1 MMLTTSRFLRSLCSR
16 KSLHSEIS
24 VVDRFH
30 GQVCIE
36 NNPNSFTTVYQNKL
50 SLIGYQHVQ
59 RFATFPI
66 CYASKVAEERAPLDE
81 NVSFRKIRELDE
93 YKSIFKRKEDRTML
107 DKVANIVLKKNI
119 KVPEVSLMASEKYFW
134 TATYYHGKSHIKYLD
149 KLKTASFTPDDDDK
163 IVQNLESVM
172 KTLKIASKGEF
183 YKELFSEVSDE
194 QYEHHKDK
202 VNIVGHF
209 LSSNMKDPRLASE
222 VFYRAKLILTA
233 TKGQFSEEESEVVKN
248 YIENAGEHSDKPW
261 EELSKVLGRPAMT
274 IKKHFERVIQHKCK
288 TVDGKFSYKE
298 RCRILEKILSLRDG
312 MGDNKSV
319 SSDVFDA
326 LGAEL
331 NRNPNSVQL
340 HWTQI
345 IHPLITR
352 YEADV
357 LDLDFRFILIDYL
370 VENGI
375 TFSLEADWK
384 MIVKDP
390 RFHGTTP
397 AYLSYI
403 HKSIIRSTTRKYS
416 SLKRSQVTSDT
427 INKFMKTG
435 SRSKKPLDKSDI
447 DLLEFYKEAIS
458 K

>member
-1 MMLTTSRFLRSLCSR
+1 MTLTSARFLRSLCS
-16 KSLHSEIS
+16 KDSLPSKLS
-24 VVDRFH
+24 VVGRFH
-30 GQVCIE
+30 GQVCNE

-50 SLIGYQHVQ
+50 SLIRGYQHVQ

-66 CYASKVAEERAPLDE
+66 CYASKVAEERSPVDE

-93 YKSIFKRKEDRTML
+93 YKSIFKLKEDRTML

-134 TATYYHGKSHIKYLD
+134 TATYYHGRSHIKHLD

-163 IVQNLESVM
+163 IMQNLENVM
-172 KTLKIASKGEF
+172 KTLKVACKGEF
-183 YKELFSEVSDE
+183 YKELFSEVAD
-194 QYEHHKDK
+194 EHHKDK

-209 LSSNMKDPRLASE
+209 LSLNMKDPRLASE

-248 YIENAGEHSDKPW
+248 YIENAGEDSEKPW
-261 EELSKVLGRPAMT
+261 EDLSKVLGRPAMT

-288 TVDGKFSYKE
+288 TVDGKFSFKE
-298 RCRILEKILSLRDG
+298 RCRILEKIMSQTDG
-312 MGDNKSV
+312 MGDNKFV
-319 SSDVFDA
+319 SYDVFDA

-331 NRNPNSVQL
+331 NRNPNSVQH

-357 LDLDFRFILIDYL
+357 LDVDFRFILIDYL

-375 TFSLEADWK
+375 TFSLEADWN

-397 AYLSYI
+397 AYLSHI
-403 HKSIIRSTTRKYS
+403 HKSMIRSTTRKYS
-416 SLKRSQVTSDT
+416 SLKRSQVTSD
-427 INKFMKTG
+427 IIKKFMETG
-435 SRSKKPLDKSDI
+435 SRCRKPLDKSDI